1 MTDAHLTDRIPD
13 VAAGRE
19 GWTEAEAA
27 HLARCA
33 ECAAEWEVVVRY
45 AGRASEYVSAAEGIA
60 DAVLQRLRETP
71 VTPMSPRRR
80 RWARPV
86 ALLAAASVV
95 IALLVQVSP
104 PGDEAGLATLGEPTM
119 LPELDGLVDAELEV
133 LLAALLPPDDAPVI
147 ELPRLGDLTDEELA
161 LLLEEVGG

>member
-13 VAAGRE
+13 VAAGRD
-19 GWTEAEAA
+19 GWTAAEAA

-33 ECAAEWEVVVRY
+33 ECAAEWEIVVRY
-45 AGRASEYVSAAEGIA
+45 AGRVPGDVSSAEGVA
-60 DAVLQRLRETP
+60 DAVLQRLRKSP
-71 VTPMSPRRR
+71 VTELTPRRR

-104 PGDEAGLATLGEPTM
+104 PRDDAAVATSGEPTM
-119 LPELDGLVDAELEV
+119 LPELDGLGDGELEV
-133 LLAALLPPDDAPVI
+133 LLVALLPPDDAPVI